1 MAMTGAIRKVFVE
14 SPEKFDPREYL
25 RPAREAIR
33 DMLIIKMNAFGTA
46 GHAGDYEC
54 KSLEEMKK
62 WYEEH

>member
-25 RPAREAIR
+25 RPAREAI
-33 DMLIIKMNAFGTA
+33 KMNAFGTA